1 MLILNL
7 NIKNMSKKIMLVVG
21 TRPNFIKIT
30 QFEKELA
37 AYGNAFEYILI
48 HTNQHF
54 DTNMSDIFFTQLNL
68 KKPEF
73 LTIAPSSPAAQIG
86 QIIIELEKSVIKH
99 QPDALI
105 VVGDV
110 NSTLAGAIVGNK
122 TNTLLFHLESG
133 LRSYDNEMPEEI
145 NRLITDLVAD
155 HFFVT
160 EQSGLDNLLASGKLP
175 EQIHFVGNT
184 MIDTLVAFD
193 SIIQQNDILEKLNLV
208 NKSFV
213 LMTMHRPSNVDT
225 KERLL
230 VLLDIINRVSE
241 NNHLVLPIH
250 HRTKNSLIKHNLFHL
265 LENNPKVIISEALD
279 YLAFQ
284 KLIAACNYVLTD
296 SGGIQEE
303 TTYRQ
308 VPCLTLRENT
318 ERPSTVTL
326 GTNELVEYNYEA
338 VAEKINEI
346 ESGNYKK
353 GTIPP
358 LWDGKATQRIVK
370 VLYAILVKN

>member
-1 MLILNL
+1 MD
-7 NIKNMSKKIMLVVG
+7 KKVMIVVG

-30 QFEKELA
+30 QFQKEFEV
-37 AYGNAFEYILI
+37 YGDEFEYILV
-48 HTNQHF
+48 HTQQHY
-54 DTNMSDIFFTQLNL
+54 DENMSDIFFEQLKL
-68 KKPEF
+68 KEPEY
-73 LTIAPSSPAAQIG
+73 LNVSPSSPSNQIG
-86 QIIIELEKSVIKH
+86 QCIIEIEKAVLKH
-99 QPDALI
+99 APDALI

-122 TNTLLFHLESG
+122 TGTPLFHLESG

-160 EQSGLDNLLASGKLP
+160 EQSGVDNLLKAGKS
-175 EQIHFVGNT
+175 EHQIHFVGNT

-193 SIIQQNDILEKLNLV
+193 EQIQQNNILEELGLV
-208 NKSFV
+208 EKSFV

-225 KERLL
+225 KERLEI
-230 VLLDIINRVSE
+230 LLNIIGKIAEKS
-241 NNHLVLPIH
+241 HLIIPIH
-250 HRTKNSLIKHNLFHL
+250 HRTKKSLIQYGLFNK
-265 LENNPKVIISEALD
+265 LENNPKVIITEALN

-284 KLIAACNYVLTD
+284 KLISTCKYVLTD

-303 TTYRQ
+303 TTFRQ

-318 ERPSTVTL
+318 ERPSTISI
-326 GTNELVEYNYEA
+326 GTNELVEYNFEA
-338 VAEKINEI
+338 VAKKINEI
-346 ESGNYKK
+346 ENGTYKK

-358 LWDGKATQRIVK
+358 NWDGKATQRIVE
-370 VLYAILVKN
+370 VLRNAL